1 MPDPGQDKVDPRG
14 AMRWW
19 VYQRERFPVVAHG
32 ALILAFS
39 SSAVCF
45 SALLGGGREFPHRTA
60 FVAAFVTSFIFF
72 LQLRIAD
79 EFKDIDEDTAFR
91 PYRAVPRGLVSLRE
105 LGVVFVGGAA
115 VQLSLALY
123 LHPPLVEVLL
133 IAWLYL
139 ALMSREFFA
148 REWLKAR
155 PITYLWT
162 HMGIMPLVD
171 LYATA
176 TEWMPRGAQVPS
188 GLVWFLAV
196 SFFNGVVIEVGRK
209 LRAADDEEAG
219 VPTYTKLWGQ
229 RGAPLVWCGFL
240 VLTAISASIAG
251 FLIGRGPQTMAV
263 LALALAVAFCVVFTF
278 LKHPTRRT
286 AKRFELMSGI
296 WTLMM
301 YLTLGL
307 GPMLQAALS

>member
-1 MPDPGQDKVDPRG
+1 MIEQPESEDPSGVG
-14 AMRWW
+14 RWW

-32 ALILAFS
+32 VLILAFS

-45 SALLGGGREFPHRTA
+45 SALLGGVREFPHWHA
-60 FVAAFVTSFIFF
+60 FFAAFVTSFIFF

-79 EFKDIDEDTAFR
+79 EFKDIEEDTAFR

-105 LGVVFVGGAA
+105 LGFVFALGALL
-115 VQLSLALY
+115 QLAIALW
-123 LHPPLVEVLL
+123 LHPPLIKVLMV
-133 IAWLYL
+133 AWVYL

-176 TEWMPRGAQVPS
+176 TEWMPRGDSVPQ
-188 GLVWFLAV
+188 GLIWFLIV

-209 LRAADDEEAG
+209 IRAAEDEEEG
-219 VPTYTKLWGQ
+219 VPTYTKLWGR
-229 RGAPLVWCGFL
+229 RGAPIVWFTFL
-240 VLTAISASIAG
+240 VTTAISAGLAG
-251 FLIGRGPQTMAV
+251 FLIGFGVQTATILTVLLV
-263 LALALAVAFCVVFTF
+263 LALCLTLAF
-278 LKHPTRRT
+278 LKNPETRL

-307 GPMLQAALS
+307 GPMLQSTLA

>member
-1 MPDPGQDKVDPRG
+1 VL
-14 AMRWW
+14 
-19 VYQRERFPVVAHG
+19 AHG
-32 ALILAFS
+32 VLILAFS

-45 SALLGGGREFPHRTA
+45 SALLGGERTFPGWQA
-60 FVAAFVTSFIFF
+60 FAAASITSFIFF

-79 EFKDIDEDTAFR
+79 EFKDIEEDTAFR
-91 PYRAVPRGLVSLRE
+91 PYRPVPRGLVSLRE
-105 LGVVFVGGAA
+105 LGFVFGIGAA
-115 VQLSLALY
+115 LQLGIALW
-123 LHPPLVEVLL
+123 LHPPLVGVLL
-133 IAWLYL
+133 IAWIYL

-176 TEWMPRGAQVPS
+176 TEWMPRDAAVPQ
-188 GLVWFLAV
+188 GLIWFLIV

-209 LRAADDEEAG
+209 IRSAEDEEVG
-219 VPTYTKLWGQ
+219 VSTYTKLWGR
-229 RGAPLVWCGFL
+229 RGAPLVWFGSL
-240 VLTAISASIAG
+240 WVTAISASIAG
-251 FLIGRGPQTMAV
+251 HLIGFGLQTMIVLAV
-263 LALALAVAFCVVFTF
+263 LLVIALWLVVSFVRNPLSAL
-278 LKHPTRRT
+278 
-286 AKRFELMSGI
+286 AKRFELMSGV

-307 GPMLQAALS
+307 IPMIQALLS

>member
-1 MPDPGQDKVDPRG
+1 MN
-14 AMRWW
+14 RWW
-19 VYQRERFPVVAHG
+19 IYQRERFPVIAHG
-32 ALILAFS
+32 VLILAFS

-45 SALLGGGREFPHRTA
+45 SALLGGMRELPNWTA
-60 FVAAFVTSFIFF
+60 FAAAFVTSFVFF

-79 EFKDIDEDTAFR
+79 EFKDIEEDTAFR
-91 PYRAVPRGLVSLRE
+91 PYRPVPRGLVNLRE
-105 LGVVFVGGAA
+105 LGWVFVAGAA
-115 VQLSLALY
+115 LQLGIALW
-123 LHPPLVEVLL
+123 LHPPLVGVLL
-133 IAWLYL
+133 VAWIYL

-176 TEWMPRGAQVPS
+176 TEWMPRGDGVPQ
-188 GLVWFLAV
+188 GLLWFLIV

-209 LRAADDEEAG
+209 IRAVGDEEAG
-219 VPTYTKLWGQ
+219 VPTYSKLWGR
-229 RGAPLVWCGFL
+229 RGAPIVWFAFL
-240 VLTAISASIAG
+240 FVTATSASFAG
-251 FLIGRGPQTMAV
+251 YLIGFGLQTTIV
-263 LALALAVAFCVVFTF
+263 LSLLLAIALALVMGF
-278 LKHPTRRT
+278 LKTPTAPL
-286 AKRFELMSGI
+286 AKRFELMSGV

-307 GPMLQAALS
+307 GPMIQTVLP